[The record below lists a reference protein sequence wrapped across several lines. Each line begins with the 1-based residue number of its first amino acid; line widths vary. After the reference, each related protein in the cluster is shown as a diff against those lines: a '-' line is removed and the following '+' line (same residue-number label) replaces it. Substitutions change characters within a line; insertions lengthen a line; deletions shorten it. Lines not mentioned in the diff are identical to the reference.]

1 MKISGVKSRVG
12 EEGGGKIMW
21 LGTWKG
27 DTRKAGEQMEAAEET
42 ENHRPFSNQ
51 HGDLAHITEEEIDLA
66 FSRHVM
72 AICWKTGHDGAINLG

>member
-21 LGTWKG
+21 LGTCKG
-27 DTRKAGEQMEAAEET
+27 DTRKVGEQMEAAEEM

-66 FSRHVM
+66 FSHN
-72 AICWKTGHDGAINLG
+72 GAINLG

>member
-1 MKISGVKSRVG
+1 ML
-12 EEGGGKIMW
+12 W

-27 DTRKAGEQMEAAEET
+27 GDTWRVREQIGAAEEI

-66 FSRHVM
+66 FSRHFM
-72 AICWKTGHDGAINLG
+72 AICWKTGHNGAINLG